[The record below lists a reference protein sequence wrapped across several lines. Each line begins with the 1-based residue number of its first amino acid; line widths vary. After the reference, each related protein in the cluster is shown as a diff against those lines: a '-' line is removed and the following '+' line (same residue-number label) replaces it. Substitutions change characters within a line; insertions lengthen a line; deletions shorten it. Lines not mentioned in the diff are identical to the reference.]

1 MDQSRMSGLFFGG
14 CCDRYFWD
22 IRLKI
27 YRLRNCNMFFQVVL
41 IKFFKK
47 RTVFV
52 FTESRSRDQLMQKA
66 YCPLLSTW
74 IWHLPFMT
82 FMSTKKVILSLSIA
96 SYSHHQSLLFLD
108 HEKLSFMGHFG
119 QELQPPL
126 ECHKSFKP
134 ADRFTD
140 QRLVSPKSQ
149 QLFGP
154 RRLSN
159 VCCVYLSS
167 LSRSRVT
174 ALFTN
179 MRTLKF
185 KSRIHNCVFRCRQS

>member
-1 MDQSRMSGLFFGG
+1 
-14 CCDRYFWD
+14 
-22 IRLKI
+22 
-27 YRLRNCNMFFQVVL
+27 
-41 IKFFKK
+41 
-47 RTVFV
+47 
-52 FTESRSRDQLMQKA
+52 
-66 YCPLLSTW
+66 
-74 IWHLPFMT
+74 MT
-82 FMSTKKVILSLSIA
+82 FMFTKKVILSLSIA
-96 SYSHHQSLLFLD
+96 SYSHHQSLLFLYIMK
-108 HEKLSFMGHFG
+108 KLSLMGHFG

-154 RRLSN
+154 RGLSN

-167 LSRSRVT
+167 LSRSRFT

-185 KSRIHNCVFRCRQS
+185 KSRIHNCVFRCRQSKLRSKATNLETQKHTKLIEIHQSQITNHDLLNPLK